1 MSDECKITNFDG
13 CKFFYGYQK
22 SEDNFMFNTKY
33 FGRCNS
39 DLIDAFASTVFDGV
53 DEEVLAKMEV
63 REVVIKAYEFSFNGE
78 VVGYAI
84 EDLQKDA

>member
-13 CKFFYGYQK
+13 CKFFNGYQK

-33 FGRCNS
+33 FEKCKS

-53 DEEVLAKMEV
+53 DDEALAKMEV
-63 REVVIKAYEFSFNGE
+63 REVVIKAYEFTFDGN
-78 VVGYAI
+78 VIGYAI
-84 EDLQKDA
+84 EEKEI